1 MLSGFVMA
9 NWEEIKG
16 LCFNGSEILRRD
28 RQDTILL
35 SSFETTMPK
44 LSDQMIRLALLQDIL
59 SLQRPSRTTFHA
71 TGILRYYPF

>member
-16 LCFNGSEILRRD
+16 LCFNGSENLRRD

-35 SSFETTMPK
+35 SSFEN
-44 LSDQMIRLALLQDIL
+44 
-59 SLQRPSRTTFHA
+59 
-71 TGILRYYPF
+71 YYA